1 MEPTRAD
8 KKAAKAN
15 PWKLTAHQCMALR
28 LVCEHGTAKRVEYVT
43 DISHKVIEHHLHNAR
58 RAMGL
63 FGTTLHL
70 YLNWDRWTHAQGENK

>member
-1 MEPTRAD
+1 
-8 KKAAKAN
+8 
-15 PWKLTAHQCMALR
+15 MALR

-43 DISHKVIEHHLHNAR
+43 EISHKVIEHHLHNAR

-70 YLNWDRWTHAQGENK
+70 YLNWDRWTNEQATKDRDTRAVARQTSTQGVQHEMY

>member
-1 MEPTRAD
+1 
-8 KKAAKAN
+8 
-15 PWKLTAHQCMALR
+15 MALR

-43 DISHKVIEHHLHNAR
+43 EISHKVIEHHLHNAR

-70 YLNWDRWTHAQGENK
+70 YLNWDRWINEQTTTNTHQRAVARQTNPQGVQHEVY